1 VINEDAPVIFG
12 ISYCYNLLAIIPD
25 IASAVITTTY
35 FAVGMTT
42 MPAVSMVHDIDNIIY
57 YFGIVHGPGSSIMV
71 EVAGS
76 DGETEHHRHQQPDT
90 PTIVDLPTPAH
101 DATIRPTPAK

>member
-42 MPAVSMVHDIDNIIY
+42 MPAMSMVHDIILVLCMGMDLQSWWKWREAMARN
-57 YFGIVHGPGSSIMV
+57 
-71 EVAGS
+71 
-76 DGETEHHRHQQPDT
+76 EHHRQTD
-90 PTIVDLPTPAH
+90 
-101 DATIRPTPAK
+101 